1 MSLDSPGRP
10 LLPPEIPDAEFESW
24 LASLRRLSGQT
35 FSAVAP
41 EGGGPRV
48 LANGEELAKLT
59 GEGPAEVLEEA
70 ASLLSIL
77 AEDRLARR
85 DLVVQTARLW
95 KELNFLTSVARALTV
110 HSTEDETARK
120 LLGRIVRLL
129 GVTRASILIAR
140 EDGRLVVV
148 AAEGLAHNIPLGTVV
163 SLGGVADR
171 VYRSGETV
179 LIEDTEKIDLED
191 DITDLLH
198 RDART
203 RSFLSV
209 PILSG
214 GVPIGVINVTDRIG
228 SRPFSS
234 EDKKLIAAIASQ
246 AGIAFANVRLLGEAR
261 RNEGMKKELE
271 LASRIQ
277 RSLLPSADV
286 SVPGWDV
293 AGSCEP
299 AAWIGGDSF
308 QLLPRP
314 GGGLW
319 ASVADVSGHGIS
331 AALLMASARAALR
344 ALVTADV
351 PPCEAARSLNDMMI
365 ADAGDT
371 GMYLTAALV
380 RASSDGHVRLCSMG
394 HPPTLLRRRDGSV
407 VPLSLGGAPAGI
419 VDGESYAE
427 DEVVLEPGERL
438 LLYSDGLTEAE
449 GADGPFGEERL
460 AQWLAARPAD
470 EPAAVTVRALGEAGA
485 AHLQGAPSR
494 DDVTVVVI
502 NRPPGDR

>member
-1 MSLDSPGRP
+1 MKPV
-10 LLPPEIPDAEFESW
+10 LPPEISPADFDAW
-24 LASLRRLSGQT
+24 LSLVGRLCGHPLE
-35 FSAVAP
+35 ARGP
-41 EGGGPRV
+41 GRPGPRV
-48 LANGEELAKLT
+48 LCNGEELAVLS
-59 GEGPAEVLEEA
+59 GEVPAATLEEA
-70 ASLLSIL
+70 ASLLSLL
-77 AEDRLARR
+77 AEDRLAQR

-110 HSTEDETARK
+110 HATEEETARK

-148 AAEGLAHNIPLGTVV
+148 AAEGLAHNVPVGTVV
-163 SLGGVADR
+163 PEGGVADR

-179 LIEDTEKIDLED
+179 LIEDIDRIEGED
-191 DITDLLH
+191 DQSFLLH
-198 RDART
+198 HDART

-228 SRPFSS
+228 AKPFRS

-246 AGIAFANVRLLGEAR
+246 AGIAFANVRLLAEAR
-261 RNEGMKKELE
+261 RNESIRKELE
-271 LASRIQ
+271 LAARIQ
-277 RSLLPSADV
+277 RSLLPSGGI
-286 SVPGWDV
+286 SLPGWDV

-299 AAWIGGDSF
+299 ALWVGGDSF
-308 QLLPRP
+308 QILARP

-344 ALVTADV
+344 ALVAADMS
-351 PPCEAARSLNDMMI
+351 PAEAARSMNDMMVT
-365 ADAGDT
+365 DAGDT
-371 GMYLTAALV
+371 GMYLTAVLV
-380 RASSDGHVRLCSMG
+380 RAGADGQVALCSLG
-394 HPPTLLRRRDGSV
+394 HPPALLSRRDGSV

-419 VDGESYAE
+419 VEDETYAE
-427 DEVVLEPGERL
+427 DEVLLEPGERL
-438 LLYSDGLTEAE
+438 LLYSDGVTEAE
-449 GADGPFGEERL
+449 GDSGPFGEEHL
-460 AQWLAARPAD
+460 ARWLASRPDGEEAAATASALVSALD
-470 EPAAVTVRALGEAGA
+470 EHRG
-485 AHLQGAPSR
+485 GAPAR

-502 NRPPGDR
+502 HRKKGER

>member
-1 MSLDSPGRP
+1 MRP
-10 LLPPEIPDAEFESW
+10 NGPILPPEIPDAEFESW
-24 LASLRRLSGQT
+24 LESLRRLSGRSL
-35 FSAVAP
+35 SASAP
-41 EGGGPRV
+41 DGPGPRV
-48 LANGEELAKLT
+48 LANGEELAEIA
-59 GEGPAEVLEEA
+59 GDGPVETLEEA

-110 HSTEDETARK
+110 HATEDETARK

-148 AAEGLAHNIPLGTVV
+148 AAEGLAHNVPLGTVV
-163 SLGGVADR
+163 PLGGVADR

-179 LIEDTEKIDLED
+179 LIEDTEKMDVED
-191 DITDLLH
+191 DISELLH

-261 RNEGMKKELE
+261 RNEGMRKELE

-277 RSLLPSADV
+277 RSLLPPAGV
-286 SVPGWDV
+286 EIPGWDV
-293 AGSCEP
+293 AGTCEP

-319 ASVADVSGHGIS
+319 AAVADVSGHGIS

-344 ALVTADV
+344 ALVAADV
-351 PPCEAARSLNDMMI
+351 PPRDAARSLNDMML

-371 GMYLTAALV
+371 GMYLTASLV

-394 HPPTLLRRRDGSV
+394 HPPTFLRRRDGSV

-419 VDGESYAE
+419 VDGETYAE
-427 DEVVLEPGERL
+427 DEVVLEPGETL

-449 GADGPFGEERL
+449 GPGGAFGEDRL
-460 AQWLAARPAD
+460 AEWLAARPPA
-470 EPAAVTVRALGEAGA
+470 EPAGETVRLLGEEAK
-485 AHLQGAPSR
+485 AHLGGAPAR

-502 NRPPGDR
+502 NRPAGDR